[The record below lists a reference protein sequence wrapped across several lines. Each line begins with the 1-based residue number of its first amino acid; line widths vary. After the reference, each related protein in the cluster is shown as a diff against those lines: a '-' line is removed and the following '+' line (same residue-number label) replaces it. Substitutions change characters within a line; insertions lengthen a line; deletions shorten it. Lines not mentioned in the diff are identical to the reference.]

1 MEILP
6 IRWFLL
12 LWVGLAT
19 PATILTTVDNVDT
32 TISAEGLVR
41 LEEDEGDF
49 EEDEESSEEEEE
61 EEDYEVELPGKD
73 MALEAMGRVGK
84 ICKQIQGIYLEPLY
98 WSILTFSGKFI
109 RHFGCRVCFNSLI
122 VFAICDLPHQDVR

>member
-19 PATILTTVDNVDT
+19 SATILTTVDT

-73 MALEAMGRVGK
+73 MALEAIGRVGK
-84 ICKQIQGIYLEPLY
+84 IC
-98 WSILTFSGKFI
+98 
-109 RHFGCRVCFNSLI
+109 
-122 VFAICDLPHQDVR
+122 

>member
-19 PATILTTVDNVDT
+19 SATILTTVDNVDT

-49 EEDEESSEEEEE
+49 EKDEESSEEEE

-73 MALEAMGRVGK
+73 MALETMGRVGK
-84 ICKQIQGIYLEPLY
+84 IFKQIQGIYLEPLY

-109 RHFGCRVCFNSLI
+109 CHFWMSG
-122 VFAICDLPHQDVR
+122 VF

>member
-19 PATILTTVDNVDT
+19 SATILTNVDT

-41 LEEDEGDF
+41 LEEDEEG
-49 EEDEESSEEEEE
+49 SE

-73 MALEAMGRVGK
+73 MALEAMGRVSK
-84 ICKQIQGIYLEPLY
+84 ICKQIKGIYLEPLS
-98 WSILTFSGKFI
+98 W
-109 RHFGCRVCFNSLI
+109 
-122 VFAICDLPHQDVR
+122 

>member
-19 PATILTTVDNVDT
+19 SATILTNVDT
-32 TISAEGLVR
+32 TISTEGLVR
-41 LEEDEGDF
+41 LEEDKEG
-49 EEDEESSEEEEE
+49 SEEEEE
-61 EEDYEVELPGKD
+61 MDYEVELPGKD

-84 ICKQIQGIYLEPLY
+84 ICKQIHGI
-98 WSILTFSGKFI
+98 
-109 RHFGCRVCFNSLI
+109 
-122 VFAICDLPHQDVR
+122 

>member
-6 IRWFLL
+6 IRWFLI

-19 PATILTTVDNVDT
+19 SATILTTVDNVDT

-49 EEDEESSEEEEE
+49 EEDEESSEEE
-61 EEDYEVELPGKD
+61 DYEVELPGKD
-73 MALEAMGRVGK
+73 MALEAIGRVGN
-84 ICKQIQGIYLEPLY
+84 IC
-98 WSILTFSGKFI
+98 
-109 RHFGCRVCFNSLI
+109 
-122 VFAICDLPHQDVR
+122 

>member
-19 PATILTTVDNVDT
+19 SATILTKVET

-41 LEEDEGDF
+41 LEEDEKDLK
-49 EEDEESSEEEEE
+49 EEEEGSE

-73 MALEAMGRVGK
+73 MALEAMGRVSK
-84 ICKQIQGIYLEPLY
+84 ICKQIKGIYLEPLS
-98 WSILTFSGKFI
+98 W
-109 RHFGCRVCFNSLI
+109 
-122 VFAICDLPHQDVR
+122 

>member
-19 PATILTTVDNVDT
+19 SATILTNVDT

-41 LEEDEGDF
+41 LEEDEEDY
-49 EEDEESSEEEEE
+49 EEDEEGSEEEEE

-84 ICKQIQGIYLEPLY
+84 IC
-98 WSILTFSGKFI
+98 
-109 RHFGCRVCFNSLI
+109 
-122 VFAICDLPHQDVR
+122 

>member
-19 PATILTTVDNVDT
+19 SATILTTVDT
-32 TISAEGLVR
+32 AISAEGLVR

-84 ICKQIQGIYLEPLY
+84 IC
-98 WSILTFSGKFI
+98 
-109 RHFGCRVCFNSLI
+109 
-122 VFAICDLPHQDVR
+122 

>member
-49 EEDEESSEEEEE
+49 EEDEEGSEEEKGE

-84 ICKQIQGIYLEPLY
+84 ICK
-98 WSILTFSGKFI
+98 
-109 RHFGCRVCFNSLI
+109 
-122 VFAICDLPHQDVR
+122 

>member
-6 IRWFLL
+6 IRWFLI

-19 PATILTTVDNVDT
+19 SATILTTVDNVDT
-32 TISAEGLVR
+32 TISAERLVR

-49 EEDEESSEEEEE
+49 EDDEEGSEEEEEEEEE

-73 MALEAMGRVGK
+73 MALETMGRVGK
-84 ICKQIQGIYLEPLY
+84 IFKQIQGIYLEPLY

-109 RHFGCRVCFNSLI
+109 CHFWMSG
-122 VFAICDLPHQDVR
+122 VFWTA

>member
-19 PATILTTVDNVDT
+19 SATILTNVDA

-41 LEEDEGDF
+41 LEEDEEGS
-49 EEDEESSEEEEE
+49 EEEEEE

-73 MALEAMGRVGK
+73 MALEAMGRVSK
-84 ICKQIQGIYLEPLY
+84 ICKQIKGIYLEPLS
-98 WSILTFSGKFI
+98 W
-109 RHFGCRVCFNSLI
+109 
-122 VFAICDLPHQDVR
+122 

>member
-6 IRWFLL
+6 IRWFIL

-19 PATILTTVDNVDT
+19 SATILTNVDT

-41 LEEDEGDF
+41 LEEDKEG
-49 EEDEESSEEEEE
+49 SEEEEE
-61 EEDYEVELPGKD
+61 MDYEVELPGKD

-84 ICKQIQGIYLEPLY
+84 ICKQIHGI
-98 WSILTFSGKFI
+98 
-109 RHFGCRVCFNSLI
+109 
-122 VFAICDLPHQDVR
+122 

>member
-19 PATILTTVDNVDT
+19 SATILTNVDT

-41 LEEDEGDF
+41 LEKNEGDF
-49 EEDEESSEEEEE
+49 EEDEEGSEEEEGEE

-84 ICKQIQGIYLEPLY
+84 ICKQIHGI
-98 WSILTFSGKFI
+98 
-109 RHFGCRVCFNSLI
+109 
-122 VFAICDLPHQDVR
+122 

>member
-19 PATILTTVDNVDT
+19 SATILTNVDT

-41 LEEDEGDF
+41 LEEDEEGS
-49 EEDEESSEEEEE
+49 EEEEEE

-73 MALEAMGRVGK
+73 MALEAMGRVSK
-84 ICKQIQGIYLEPLY
+84 ICKQI
-98 WSILTFSGKFI
+98 
-109 RHFGCRVCFNSLI
+109 
-122 VFAICDLPHQDVR
+122 

>member
-6 IRWFLL
+6 IRWFLI

-19 PATILTTVDNVDT
+19 SATILTTVDNVDT

-41 LEEDEGDF
+41 LEEDDEDF
-49 EEDEESSEEEEE
+49 EDDEEGSEE

-84 ICKQIQGIYLEPLY
+84 VFKQIQDIYLEPLN
-98 WSILTFSGKFI
+98 WSILTFLGKFI
-109 RHFGCRVCFNSLI
+109 CHFWMSG
-122 VFAICDLPHQDVR
+122 VF

>member
-19 PATILTTVDNVDT
+19 SATILTTVDNVDT

-49 EEDEESSEEEEE
+49 EEDEESSEEE
-61 EEDYEVELPGKD
+61 DYEVELPGKD

-84 ICKQIQGIYLEPLY
+84 IFKQIQGIYLEPLY

-109 RHFGCRVCFNSLI
+109 CHFWMSG
-122 VFAICDLPHQDVR
+122 VFWTA

>member
-19 PATILTTVDNVDT
+19 SATILTTVDNVDT

-41 LEEDEGDF
+41 LEEDEEDY
-49 EEDEESSEEEEE
+49 EEDEEGS

-84 ICKQIQGIYLEPLY
+84 IC
-98 WSILTFSGKFI
+98 
-109 RHFGCRVCFNSLI
+109 
-122 VFAICDLPHQDVR
+122 